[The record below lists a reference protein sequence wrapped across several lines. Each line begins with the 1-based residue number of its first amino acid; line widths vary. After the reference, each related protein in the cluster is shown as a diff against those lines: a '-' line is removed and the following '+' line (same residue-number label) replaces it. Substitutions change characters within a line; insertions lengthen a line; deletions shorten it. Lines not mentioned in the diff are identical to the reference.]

1 MINFDYL
8 EANKEKLREEY
19 LNAKP
24 FPNIAIDIFM
34 MKKN

>member
-19 LNAKP
+19 LNNQPRKH
-24 FPNIAIDIFM
+24 
-34 MKKN
+34 